1 MKYLRLLL
9 VSLWNANVFADNTLF
24 PGEVTT
30 SFPLITNLDVQWQIE
45 GDDDLDAV
53 YGVRFRI
60 EGTQQGQIGLERER
74 PVYGPRP

>member
-1 MKYLRLLL
+1 MKCFRLLL
-9 VSLWNANVFADNTLF
+9 VSHSNATGFAGDSSL

-30 SFPLITNLDVQWQIE
+30 PFPAITNPDVEWQIE

-60 EGTQQGQIGLERER
+60 GGTQQWPIGPGR

>member
-1 MKYLRLLL
+1 MIKCFRLLL
-9 VSLWNANVFADNTLF
+9 VSLSNATVFADNTSL

-30 SFPLITNLDVQWQIE
+30 PFPTITNLYVEWQIE

-60 EGTQQGQIGLERER
+60 EGTQQWPIGLER

>member
-1 MKYLRLLL
+1 MTKYFCLLL
-9 VSLWNANVFADNTLF
+9 VSLSNATVFTDNASL
-24 PGEVTT
+24 PREVTT
-30 SFPLITNLDVQWQIE
+30 PFPTITNLDVEWQIE

-60 EGTQQGQIGLERER
+60 EGTQQWQIGLER